1 LILSQI
7 TNQDI
12 IKWCLRL
19 QTSSVRKTST
29 FKIKQS
35 SEKLNFNK
43 LFSIEQLNNNP
54 KKDGFLLL
62 NIKSVIPNHYFK
74 IMATHAINSFY
85 DENKTLENNELLL
98 KIPLQRQFE
107 NQ

>member
-1 LILSQI
+1 VVF
-7 TNQDI
+7 TATDI
-12 IKWCLRL
+12 NDLPLEKQVL
-19 QTSSVRKTST
+19 

-54 KKDGFLLL
+54 KRRFSMF

-74 IMATHAINSFY
+74 IMATHANKLFY
-85 DENKTLENNELLL
+85 DENKTLENNEPYLRSLYKDNL
-98 KIPLQRQFE
+98 K